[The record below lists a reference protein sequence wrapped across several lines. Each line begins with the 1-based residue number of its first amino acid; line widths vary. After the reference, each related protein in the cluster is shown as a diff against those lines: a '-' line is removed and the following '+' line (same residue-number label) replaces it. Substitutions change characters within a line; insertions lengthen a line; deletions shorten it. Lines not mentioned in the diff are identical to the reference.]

1 MPLYT
6 QIIYLFLI
14 ALPISC
20 IVWIVTQEEI
30 FREPREYCQ
39 KICGSTQSI
48 VKRKFFYLFTCEYC
62 FSHYIS
68 LIFLFITQYK
78 LLYDDWRG
86 YLLAFF
92 ALVWVANWN
101 MSLFSY
107 LRQNLK
113 VEKIEAKLKDIDLKD
128 VESDKQ

>member
-1 MPLYT
+1 
-6 QIIYLFLI
+6 
-14 ALPISC
+14 
-20 IVWIVTQEEI
+20 
-30 FREPREYCQ
+30 
-39 KICGSTQSI
+39 

-68 LIFLFITQYK
+68 LIFLVITQYK

-101 MSLFSY
+101 MSLFGY

-128 VESDKQ
+128 VQSEKQ

>member
-101 MSLFSY
+101 MSFFSY